1 MPTDSHPPALTFAG
15 RAQGVTAGHPPC
27 AGGAAC
33 GPEAGDLLG
42 AALQPPAQLLFL
54 PLQPPLLLLQP
65 LLGPL
70 QLLAPPRGRSLR
82 ASRPR
87 AAHISPP
94 RPRAPHAPRSLQAA
108 QTGGERRQLLAQ
120 LGYAASLGA
129 ADLAGAGHR
138 EAVGTPPAGIVVAPQ
153 QGRGVPAGAQG
164 EAPRQQQ
171 RQPSA
176 RHGPSHHPAQPARL
190 YRAAGTFQI
199 PVLPP
204 CRPLAKLRQ
213 RAVAEAKIF
222 ARPRARAAAGRR
234 GRGRGGGDP
243 QGTPGAARGG
253 GHCAAPSPGARGAP
267 RTAPRGGAA
276 PAVPFGSSG
285 SCGSQAGG
293 SPIAR
298 F

>member
-253 GHCAAPSPGARGAP
+253 GSAPLHPPAPGVLPALPPVAALLQRCPSAARGRAAA
-267 RTAPRGGAA
+267 RRGG
-276 PAVPFGSSG
+276 PP
-285 SCGSQAGG
+285 
-293 SPIAR
+293 
-298 F
+298 